1 MEVLAAGFPLQSQI
15 EHASRSSNE
24 FCGIDF
30 GPPDQRSLKEKIGIP
45 ALAVDGKQPKDIT
58 RPPRGVSPWD
68 LEGETRPQAIEDLFR
83 IHAQEHRHLFTGL
96 LDSVADLVHA

>member
-15 EHASRSSNE
+15 EHASCSSNE
-24 FCGIDF
+24 FGRIDF
-30 GPPDQRSLKEKIGIP
+30 GPPHERSLEKKIGIST
-45 ALAVDGKQPKDIT
+45 LAVNGKQPKDIT

>member
-1 MEVLAAGFPLQSQI
+1 MEVLAAGFPLQGQI
-15 EHASRSSNE
+15 EHASGSSNE

-83 IHAQEHRHLFTGL
+83 IHSQENGHLFAGL
-96 LDSVADLVHA
+96 LDSVADFVHA